1 MGSQDMARLVLCS
14 VVLLGALCLT
24 AHGATEEVETLESS
38 LRGLETSQDDEVTE
52 SLMRRAEL
60 ALQEHGDVLM
70 QLGERAP
77 PGGVLHLTKKIKTLQ
92 TDIKSIR
99 AKKAAHSGKSAN
111 AKDLEKKL
119 HQKNHELASLTI
131 KQHEAAANANAD
143 AGTGSE
149 GDYDASA
156 DDTAGADSKGL
167 FSGWLSSK
175 WSPMHQALNT
185 AISALTSQTAKLKG
199 QADKHDQEVKAHIE
213 RVKKAYNKEYRGRL
227 AALKKAKE
235 FQEKKKMAEAAERK
249 AKAREAATKKQMREK
264 LAKALERKNK
274 AVEKKQK
281 QVKTEERLKKKFERQ
296 VKALLARPKPKC
308 ENCGPIKE
316 KELKAK
322 AEIRRLQALNKKIKA
337 DCERKAKEMAQK
349 LKTANERKAKETARA
364 NKLARELAAAR
375 KTITSLKAQLAA
387 AQRKIKSLEKALALQ
402 KQETAKQIRL
412 KKSWM
417 AKYRAADERRK
428 KAEAKVVKLTRQ
440 LKIVTAKYTKLKNP
454 MKHINTVSVT
464 PDKKSHV
471 EH

>member
-143 AGTGSE
+143 AGTASE

-213 RVKKAYNKEYRGRL
+213 RVKKHTTRST
-227 AALKKAKE
+227 AAG
-235 FQEKKKMAEAAERK
+235 
-249 AKAREAATKKQMREK
+249 
-264 LAKALERKNK
+264 
-274 AVEKKQK
+274 
-281 QVKTEERLKKKFERQ
+281 
-296 VKALLARPKPKC
+296 LL
-308 ENCGPIKE
+308 
-316 KELKAK
+316 
-322 AEIRRLQALNKKIKA
+322 
-337 DCERKAKEMAQK
+337 
-349 LKTANERKAKETARA
+349 
-364 NKLARELAAAR
+364 
-375 KTITSLKAQLAA
+375 
-387 AQRKIKSLEKALALQ
+387 
-402 KQETAKQIRL
+402 
-412 KKSWM
+412 
-417 AKYRAADERRK
+417 
-428 KAEAKVVKLTRQ
+428 
-440 LKIVTAKYTKLKNP
+440 
-454 MKHINTVSVT
+454 H
-464 PDKKSHV
+464 
-471 EH
+471 